1 MSGFRTHFRSFAG
14 TAISRKS
21 ALLQVLSVCGNWST
35 CFSTYNTA
43 GRREIIVDEI
53 FRLRQQKSRAE
64 ADTRSREETQKCI
77 DELQDFIREQ
87 KTDITEFDKSIVR
100 KPIGQITIYNDHFTV
115 RFKSGLEV
123 DINRYDL

>member
-1 MSGFRTHFRSFAG
+1 M
-14 TAISRKS
+14 
-21 ALLQVLSVCGNWST
+21 LSVCGNWST

-43 GRREIIVDEI
+43 GRRETIVDEI
-53 FRLRQQKSRAE
+53 FRLRQQKSQAE
-64 ADTRSREETQKCI
+64 ADTRSREETQKRI

-123 DINRYDL
+123 DINRYNL